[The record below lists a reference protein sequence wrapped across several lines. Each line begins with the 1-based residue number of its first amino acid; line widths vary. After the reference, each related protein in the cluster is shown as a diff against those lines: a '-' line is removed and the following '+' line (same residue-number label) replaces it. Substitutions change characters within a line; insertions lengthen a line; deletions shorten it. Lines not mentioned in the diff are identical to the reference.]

1 MVQWSNMT
9 ATILIT
15 EDEEFLASILNSKL
29 IKAGYKTVKAKDG
42 DEAIR
47 FAIETKPDL
56 ILLDVMMPKMN
67 GFEMLKGLKNN
78 QQTKNTP
85 VILLTNVGEENANQG
100 LDLGAVAYLVK
111 AHYDVKDIVKKVKE
125 ILNAYIHELPKVE
138 VEILSLEEE
147 KDSKP
152 KKKAQEELLKAQKKL
167 AAVT

>member
-1 MVQWSNMT
+1 M
-9 ATILIT
+9 AKILIVDDDRLMVKMYQGKF
-15 EDEEFLASILNSKL
+15 EDDGYEVVTANDGEQGLA
-29 IKAGYKTVKAKDG
+29 KAL
-42 DEAIR
+42 EL
-47 FAIETKPDL
+47 KPDL

>member
-1 MVQWSNMT
+1 M
-9 ATILIT
+9 AKILIVDDDRLMVKMYQGKF
-15 EDEEFLASILNSKL
+15 EDDGYEVVTANDGEQGLAKALEF
-29 IKAGYKTVKAKDG
+29 
-42 DEAIR
+42 
-47 FAIETKPDL
+47 KPDL